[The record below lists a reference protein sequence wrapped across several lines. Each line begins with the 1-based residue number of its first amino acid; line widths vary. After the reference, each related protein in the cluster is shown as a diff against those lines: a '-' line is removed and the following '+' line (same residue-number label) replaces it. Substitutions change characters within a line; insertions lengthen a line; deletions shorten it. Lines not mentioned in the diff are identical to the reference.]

1 MMILYHMSDS
11 LKVGTELTLDYKK
24 NEYLIDPFVKAL
36 NISTAM
42 FQSMLLNADYLGSV
56 LEKYNLTGMPAHAY
70 KWAAEGVFEYVRR
83 KEFPDR
89 IGRIKCNYFYPDLK
103 LCSQLYYEDWGE
115 ASEEERSK
123 IKLYEVDV
131 TGRTVSYDMR
141 LFDEVFD
148 NLYDDMTDAGLTH
161 CMELARK
168 YFRGEPGNDP
178 VMEILS
184 DGSAVAVREID
195 LNALEKK

>member
-70 KWAAEGVFEYVRR
+70 KWAAEGCRR
-83 KEFPDR
+83 
-89 IGRIKCNYFYPDLK
+89 
-103 LCSQLYYEDWGE
+103 
-115 ASEEERSK
+115 
-123 IKLYEVDV
+123 
-131 TGRTVSYDMR
+131 
-141 LFDEVFD
+141 
-148 NLYDDMTDAGLTH
+148 
-161 CMELARK
+161 
-168 YFRGEPGNDP
+168 
-178 VMEILS
+178 
-184 DGSAVAVREID
+184 DGSSGYPARTRTYGAQPQ
-195 LNALEKK
+195 